1 MTAPAAAL
9 PAAQAN
15 DKPALEIRNV
25 SRVFGGL
32 TAVSDFSLR
41 LAVGELVGLIGPNGA
56 GKTTCFNIITG
67 VFPPSRGEV
76 RLGPRR
82 IDGLNPVR
90 INQAGIARTFQNL
103 RLFQN
108 LSVLDN

>member
-56 GKTTCFNIITG
+56 GKTTCFNVMTG
-67 VFPPSRGEV
+67 VYTPTAGEV
-76 RLGPRR
+76 RFNGKVPKRGKFRVKVKYLG
-82 IDGLNPVR
+82 DE
-90 INQAGIARTFQNL
+90 RTHRGWASTHL
-103 RLFQN
+103 WV
-108 LSVLDN
+108 S